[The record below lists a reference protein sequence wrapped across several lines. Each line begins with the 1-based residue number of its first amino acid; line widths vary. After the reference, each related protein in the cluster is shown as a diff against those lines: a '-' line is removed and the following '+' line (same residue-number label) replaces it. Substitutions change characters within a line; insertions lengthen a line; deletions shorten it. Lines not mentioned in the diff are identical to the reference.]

1 MNYTQNH
8 KIAQVT
14 ESTLVV
20 GVDIGSEQH
29 YARAFDWRGME
40 LTRKVFPFSNSLEGY
55 QRFEKWVAEL
65 QESMGKDVVL
75 VGCEPTGHYWFT
87 FGDYVQSK
95 GMKLVFVNPYHV
107 KQSKEMDDNSPK
119 KTDQK
124 DPKTI
129 AKLVVEGR
137 YLYPYI
143 PTGVYAELRAAMSS
157 RERILKELSATENR
171 IQRWLK
177 IHFPEYLIVYKQI
190 HTVSGLMVLE
200 QAPLP
205 QDIIALGVDG
215 INRIWREA
223 KLRSVGIKRAKTLVE
238 AAHNSIGRPGGRCSR
253 TELILLLEDYRTKRQ
268 QLEAITAVLEEEVRK
283 IPHIEQLLAIK
294 GVGIVTIAGFLSET
308 GDISR
313 FTSPKQ
319 IQKLAGLE
327 LRENSSG
334 KHKGRSSISKRGRK
348 RLRKIL
354 FQVVLPLIRSNV
366 EFRNV
371 YEYYTTRIQNPL
383 KSKQAMIA
391 VACKLIRVFYA
402 ILTKGTTYDAHK
414 LTTDIVRPQFQA
426 A

>member
-55 QRFEKWVAEL
+55 QRFERWVAEL
-65 QESMGKDVVL
+65 QESKGKDVVF

-95 GMKLVFVNPYHV
+95 GMKLVLVNPYHV

-143 PTGVYAELRAAMSS
+143 PEGVYAELRAAMNS
-157 RERILKELSATENR
+157 RERILKELGATENR

-177 IHFPEYLIVYKQI
+177 IYFPEFLGVYKQI

-223 KLRSVGIKRAKTLVE
+223 RLRSVGIKRAKTLVE
-238 AAHNSIGRPGGRCSR
+238 AAHNSIGCPGGRCSR

-354 FQVVLPLIRSNV
+354 FQVVLPLIRSNA
-366 EFRNV
+366 EFRSV

-402 ILTKGTTYDAHK
+402 ILTKGTTYDARK

>member
-1 MNYTQNH
+1 M
-8 KIAQVT
+8 
-14 ESTLVV
+14 
-20 GVDIGSEQH
+20 
-29 YARAFDWRGME
+29 
-40 LTRKVFPFSNSLEGY
+40 
-55 QRFEKWVAEL
+55 
-65 QESMGKDVVL
+65 
-75 VGCEPTGHYWFT
+75 
-87 FGDYVQSK
+87 
-95 GMKLVFVNPYHV
+95 
-107 KQSKEMDDNSPK
+107 
-119 KTDQK
+119 
-124 DPKTI
+124 
-129 AKLVVEGR
+129 
-137 YLYPYI
+137 
-143 PTGVYAELRAAMSS
+143 
-157 RERILKELSATENR
+157 
-171 IQRWLK
+171 
-177 IHFPEYLIVYKQI
+177 
-190 HTVSGLMVLE
+190 
-200 QAPLP
+200 
-205 QDIIALGVDG
+205 
-215 INRIWREA
+215 
-223 KLRSVGIKRAKTLVE
+223 
-238 AAHNSIGRPGGRCSR
+238 
-253 TELILLLEDYRTKRQ
+253 
-268 QLEAITAVLEEEVRK
+268 EEEVRK

>member
-29 YARAFDWRGME
+29 YARAFDWRGLE
-40 LTRKVFPFSNSLEGY
+40 LTRKVFPFRNSLEGY
-55 QRFEKWVAEL
+55 QRFERWVAEL
-65 QESMGKDVVL
+65 QESKGKDVVF

-143 PTGVYAELRAAMSS
+143 PAGVYAELRAAMSS

-200 QAPLP
+200 Q
-205 QDIIALGVDG
+205 
-215 INRIWREA
+215 E
-223 KLRSVGIKRAKTLVE
+223 RAKTLVE

-402 ILTKGTTYDAHK
+402 ILTKGVVYDARK
-414 LTTDIVRPQFQA
+414 LTTDIVRPQLLVA
-426 A
+426 

>member
-29 YARAFDWRGME
+29 YARAFDWRGLE

-65 QESMGKDVVL
+65 QESKGKDVVL

-87 FGDYVQSK
+87 FGDYVQAK

-143 PTGVYAELRAAMSS
+143 PEGVYAEPRAAMSR

-177 IHFPEYLIVYKQI
+177 IHFPEYLNVYKQF

-205 QDIIALGVDG
+205 QDIISLGVDG
-215 INRIWREA
+215 VNRIWREA
-223 KLRSVGIKRAKTLVE
+223 KLRSVGMKRAKTLVE

-253 TELILLLEDYRTKRQ
+253 TELILLDYRTKRQ
-268 QLEAITAVLEEEVRK
+268 QLEAITVVLEEEVQK

-294 GVGIVTIAGFLSET
+294 GVGTVTVAGFLSET
-308 GDISR
+308 GDVSR

-327 LRENSSG
+327 LKETSSG
-334 KHKGRSSISKRGRK
+334 NHKGRSSISKRGRK

-354 FQVVLPLIRSNV
+354 FQVVLPLIRSNI
-366 EFRNV
+366 EFRSV

-391 VACKLIRVFYA
+391 IACKMIRIFYA
-402 ILTKGTTYDAHK
+402 ILTKGTAYDARK
-414 LTTDIVRPQFQA
+414 LTTDIVRPQLLA

>member
-14 ESTLVV
+14 ENTLVV

-40 LTRKVFPFSNSLEGY
+40 LARKVFPFQNSLEGY
-55 QRFEKWVAEL
+55 ERFEKWVAEL
-65 QESMGKDVVL
+65 QESKGKAVVF

-177 IHFPEYLIVYKQI
+177 IHFPEYLSVYKQI

-215 INRIWREA
+215 VNRIWREA

-253 TELILLLEDYRTKRQ
+253 TELILLLEDYRIKRQ

-327 LRENSSG
+327 LKESSSG

-371 YEYYTTRIQNPL
+371 YEYYTTRIKNPL

-402 ILTKGTTYDAHK
+402 ILTKGTAYDARK
-414 LTTDIVRPQFQA
+414 LTTDIVRPQLLA

>member
-1 MNYTQNH
+1 M
-8 KIAQVT
+8 
-14 ESTLVV
+14 

-29 YARAFDWRGME
+29 YARAFDWRGLE
-40 LTRKVFPFSNSLEGY
+40 LTRKVFSFSNSLEGY

-65 QESMGKDVVL
+65 QESKGKDVVF

-87 FGDYVQSK
+87 FGDYVQTK

-143 PTGVYAELRAAMSS
+143 PKGIYAELRAAMDS
-157 RERILKELSATENR
+157 RERILKELGATENR

-177 IHFPEYLIVYKQI
+177 IHFPEFLSVYKQI
-190 HTVSGLMVLE
+190 YTVSGLMVLE

-205 QDIIALGVDG
+205 QDIIALGVEG

-223 KLRSVGIKRAKTLVE
+223 KLRSVGRKRAQTLVE

-283 IPHIEQLLAIK
+283 IPHIEQLLSIR

-327 LRENSSG
+327 PKEISSG

-354 FQVVLPLIRSNV
+354 FQVLLPLIRSNV
-366 EFRNV
+366 EFRNI

-391 VACKLIRVFYA
+391 IACKMIRVFYA
-402 ILTKGTTYDAHK
+402 ILTKGTAYDARK
-414 LTTDIVRPQFQA
+414 LTTDIVRPQLLA

>member
-14 ESTLVV
+14 ENTLVV

-40 LTRKVFPFSNSLEGY
+40 LARKVFPFQNSLEGY
-55 QRFEKWVAEL
+55 ERFEKWVAEL
-65 QESMGKDVVL
+65 QESKGKAVVF

-129 AKLVVEGR
+129 AKLVVEVR

-177 IHFPEYLIVYKQI
+177 IHFPEYLSVYKQI

-215 INRIWREA
+215 VNRIWREA

-253 TELILLLEDYRTKRQ
+253 TELILLLEDYRIKRQ

-327 LRENSSG
+327 LKESSSG

-371 YEYYTTRIQNPL
+371 YEYYTTRIKNPL

-402 ILTKGTTYDAHK
+402 ILTKGTAYDARK
-414 LTTDIVRPQFQA
+414 LTTDIVRPQLLA

>member
-1 MNYTQNH
+1 
-8 KIAQVT
+8 
-14 ESTLVV
+14 
-20 GVDIGSEQH
+20 
-29 YARAFDWRGME
+29 
-40 LTRKVFPFSNSLEGY
+40 
-55 QRFEKWVAEL
+55 
-65 QESMGKDVVL
+65 
-75 VGCEPTGHYWFT
+75 
-87 FGDYVQSK
+87 
-95 GMKLVFVNPYHV
+95 
-107 KQSKEMDDNSPK
+107 
-119 KTDQK
+119 
-124 DPKTI
+124 
-129 AKLVVEGR
+129 
-137 YLYPYI
+137 
-143 PTGVYAELRAAMSS
+143 
-157 RERILKELSATENR
+157 
-171 IQRWLK
+171 
-177 IHFPEYLIVYKQI
+177 
-190 HTVSGLMVLE
+190 MVLE
-200 QAPLP
+200 QAPSP

-268 QLEAITAVLEEEVRK
+268 QLETITAALEEEVRK

>member
-29 YARAFDWRGME
+29 YARAFDWRGLE

-65 QESMGKDVVL
+65 QESKGKDVVL

-87 FGDYVQSK
+87 FGDYVQAK

-129 AKLVVEGR
+129 AKLVVEER

-143 PTGVYAELRAAMSS
+143 PEGVYAELRAAMSR

-177 IHFPEYLIVYKQI
+177 IHFPEYLNVYKQF

-205 QDIIALGVDG
+205 QDIISLGVDG
-215 INRIWREA
+215 VNRIWREA
-223 KLRSVGIKRAKTLVE
+223 KLRSVGMKRAKTLVE
-238 AAHNSIGRPGGRCSR
+238 AAHNSIGCPGGRCSR
-253 TELILLLEDYRTKRQ
+253 TELILLDYRTKRQ
-268 QLEAITAVLEEEVRK
+268 QLEAITVVLEEEVQK

-294 GVGIVTIAGFLSET
+294 GVGTVTVAGFLSET
-308 GDISR
+308 GDVSR
-313 FTSPKQ
+313 FTSLKQ

-327 LRENSSG
+327 LKETSSG
-334 KHKGRSSISKRGRK
+334 NHKGRSSISKRGRK

-354 FQVVLPLIRSNV
+354 FQVVLPLIRSNI
-366 EFRNV
+366 EFRSV

-391 VACKLIRVFYA
+391 IACKMIRIFYA
-402 ILTKGTTYDAHK
+402 ILTKGTAYDARK
-414 LTTDIVRPQFQA
+414 LTTDIVRPQLLA

>member
-1 MNYTQNH
+1 M
-8 KIAQVT
+8 
-14 ESTLVV
+14 
-20 GVDIGSEQH
+20 
-29 YARAFDWRGME
+29 
-40 LTRKVFPFSNSLEGY
+40 
-55 QRFEKWVAEL
+55 
-65 QESMGKDVVL
+65 
-75 VGCEPTGHYWFT
+75 
-87 FGDYVQSK
+87 
-95 GMKLVFVNPYHV
+95 
-107 KQSKEMDDNSPK
+107 
-119 KTDQK
+119 
-124 DPKTI
+124 
-129 AKLVVEGR
+129 VEGR

-223 KLRSVGIKRAKTLVE
+223 KPRSVGIKRAKTLVE